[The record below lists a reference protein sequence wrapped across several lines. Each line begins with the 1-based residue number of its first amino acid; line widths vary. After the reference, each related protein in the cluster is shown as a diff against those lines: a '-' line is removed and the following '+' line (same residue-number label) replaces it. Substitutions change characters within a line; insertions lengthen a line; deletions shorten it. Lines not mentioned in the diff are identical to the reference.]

1 MALTVGTDSYLSVVE
16 ADAYWAE
23 RNNSRWAAALPVDK
37 EAALREATQYLD
49 GRYDWVGDHPGGG
62 QQLGWPR
69 AGAFDH
75 EGRPLTGIPQK
86 VAQAT
91 AELALQALGEPLAPA
106 EARGGRT
113 RRERV
118 GPLEV
123 EYLAGAPGGRSY
135 PFVTL
140 LLKGLF
146 KGDGKAPALVR
157 A

>member
-1 MALTVGTDSYLSVVE
+1 MAPSVGSDSYMSLES
-16 ADAYWAE
+16 ADLYWSGRNDATWAGAE
-23 RNNSRWAAALPVDK
+23 VLAK

-62 QQLGWPR
+62 QGLGWPR
-69 AGAFDH
+69 LGAFDH
-75 EGRPLTGIPQK
+75 EGRPLTGIPEK
-86 VAQAT
+86 VAEAA
-91 AELALQALGEPLAPA
+91 AEFARQALTERLAPA

-113 RRERV
+113 RREKV

-123 EYLAGAPGGRSY
+123 EYLGGAPGGRSY

-140 LLKGLF
+140 LLKGLVR
-146 KGDGKAPALVR
+146 GDGNAPTLVR

>member
-1 MALTVGTDSYLSVVE
+1 MALTVGTDSYLSVGD

-23 RNNSRWAAALPVDK
+23 RNNALWAAAVPADK
-37 EAALREATQYLD
+37 EKALREATQYLD

-69 AGAFDH
+69 VGAVDH
-75 EGRPLTGIPQK
+75 EGRVLTGVPGK

-106 EARGGRT
+106 QPRAGRT
-113 RRERV
+113 RREKV
-118 GPLEV
+118 GALEI

-140 LLKGLF
+140 LLKGLVR
-146 KGDGKAPALVR
+146 GDGILPRLAR

>member
-1 MALTVGTDSYLSVVE
+1 MALIVGTDSYLGLAE

-23 RNNSRWAAALPVDK
+23 RNNALWTAAVPADK
-37 EAALREATQYLD
+37 EKALREATQYLD

-62 QQLGWPR
+62 QPLGWPR
-69 AGAFDH
+69 VWAVDH
-75 EGRPLTGIPQK
+75 EGRPLAGIPRK
-86 VAQAT
+86 VAEAT

-106 EARGGRT
+106 QARAGRT
-113 RRERV
+113 RREKV
-118 GPLEV
+118 GSLEV

-140 LLKGLF
+140 LLKGLIR
-146 KGDGKAPALVR
+146 GDGSAPRLVR